1 MGKTIEGL
9 TIRIGANVTDF
20 KRDLKSANGAL
31 SSTQSLLRSVNK
43 ALKFDPASVSLLNAR
58 MKMVNS
64 SAFSAAAK
72 VKSLSES
79 IAELKQET
87 AVAQLAKDTDKLA
100 LHLKRCVQQYD
111 EMDSELGAYHDQLK
125 AIAKQNDVTFN
136 KGDTLATARELRDLG
151 VLADADVEHLEG
163 LKEAWFSAS
172 NALDTAKKAQQL
184 VKLTNELGVAEAETK
199 EFAAQAV
206 KASSAISMLTK
217 NNDGFNNLVKQ
228 AGILDSALK
237 SADDEAAR
245 LRSSLDIDP
254 SNMNTVVRLANLS
267 GDRFD
272 LLGEKI
278 KNVSSQITVLSK
290 LHGIDA
296 NKDLKNAAA
305 NAELAAD
312 NLAKAK
318 EETKGVSSELKI
330 ASDKLEQ
337 LRKNT
342 STTEDDLARAELDVT
357 NLSKRFEVL
366 ADKEKEASEAYSK
379 ASAAAAINGLLSEL
393 SELEAKQKSVIVE
406 SMTMT
411 NAMDKAYS
419 TLRSSFSSLSGSVA
433 PAFSMVDT
441 AALSAASKVSV
452 LTERI
457 AELKKTTA
465 VAQLAKDT
473 DNLALHVGKC
483 TQRYDEID
491 ARLADCYNGLKRI
504 SAENKIAFDEDDPMS
519 VANVLVKIGAITED
533 DVAHIQKLR
542 IEWQKASDSLDVANG
557 AQELAKLTAEL
568 RKAEDEAKEFTAQAV
583 KAGSAISVLAK
594 SNDGFKNL
602 VKESNMIDDAL
613 LSTREEAER
622 LKGALAINPKNMQA
636 VRDLAR
642 NAREQFSLLESK
654 VKNANNQI
662 KVLSKLHGIDI
673 AKDLKNA
680 SKNAEN
686 AAEKLRVISA
696 EAKKADAELKLAT
709 DKMEQLKANT
719 SSTENEIR
727 DAEIEVERL
736 TEKFEQLAKEERI
749 ASKAYSKASA
759 VESIRS
765 LKAEVTSLK
774 AEQKALGNGGKAMS
788 SSVGNGFA
796 ALRSTAAAFSTNVTP
811 HVMMA
816 AHSIITSAE
825 EIDEAYRD
833 MRKTVEGTEEQ
844 FEALKQS
851 AMESSSQSV
860 VSSDE
865 ILKIE
870 AMGGQLGICVE
881 NLEAFASTVSNISAS
896 SNIDA
901 DTAAEDLGKLS
912 NIMNLSEDQYQN
924 FGDALI
930 RLGNNTATTEADIM
944 SVTMRFAAMGTQVGM
959 SADEI
964 LAWADAAG
972 ASGMGAESAGTAMQ
986 KTISDIEK
994 AVAGGGDKLK
1004 GFAKVSGMSAKEFK
1018 EAWSNDASGAIEKFL
1033 WGLNGLEK
1041 DGKSATK
1048 TLSDLGINGSRQK
1061 NLLQALANQMGQTS
1075 AAGGELSESNNKLH
1089 DAFVM
1094 SEDAYNGVADAW
1106 GAAGD
1111 AAREAAQRNE
1121 GFSGS
1126 IKILR
1131 NNVQNAGSI
1140 IGDSLAPALNS
1151 VTVFVQK
1158 AVSAF
1163 DGLSQSQKETV
1174 LALVGATAA
1183 IGPFGNMIGA
1193 LGQTVT
1199 GASAAFAKGE
1209 GNLVKLASAL
1219 KIGSFSGAV
1228 AAAGVIA
1235 ALAAGLVAFG
1245 VAAKK
1250 QIDYTKKLNESHDR
1264 LSNVLHES
1272 DAAFSSI
1279 PGSVKRAEK
1288 SYGELRSETEKLIE
1302 EHEQAAQRI
1311 SDSLEEAYS
1320 NVSTLES
1327 YKTSIDELMDKERLG
1342 TVETEKL
1349 AAQIDAVNDACGSN
1363 LYVYKATGQVYDLS
1377 QASDVTTEALD
1388 ELVDGIQKTSSESES
1403 SKLESY
1409 QGVIDTL
1416 AGKSNLTAEEMD
1428 SLQEAIGY
1436 VNEAA
1441 GTRYVIDEETGTIKE
1456 LGETSKMAAEDIDKL
1471 IESQQNLAKA
1481 NAFQE
1486 GYQEMIKEQDQASRE
1501 LKGTQEDLL
1510 ELLKEENAAYN
1521 EQKDLD
1527 IGSGEKI
1534 SYKRQTTEMQGYV
1547 EQMREGIG
1555 TAVDNAK
1562 AQDEM
1567 AAKMALTS
1575 DAAGTLS
1582 EVMGVSGKDMNRM
1595 FNEAGVSV
1603 DEFSEALVASGV
1615 SMTEL
1620 GSLTTDQWAAIL
1632 RSCDGNVNQA
1642 IETFNKLKTGTVGI
1656 SDDVMQGILQGFHSH
1671 DGELS
1676 MEGGSMAAELYEALT
1691 GQDYGSAGKVA
1702 IEAFLL
1708 ELTGGDVESV
1718 AMLIGEDVD
1727 AGLVAGIE
1735 GKADLPAEAVGIMS
1749 DTTLEAAADALGVHS
1764 PSTKFKEFGE
1774 FCDEGL
1780 AEGIE
1785 SGADSVIEAAVD
1797 MCTSMIDGAKGVLE
1811 NTTLGKKFME
1821 LFGDQVTTAS
1831 PTVGTAV
1838 GSVAQTASDTLNDKV
1853 SSITAGLQVGERYA
1867 SDIKAGS
1874 NTVGAAAAALPEAAN
1889 KAMSA
1894 KSTVARNAGSQ
1905 AAAAFS
1911 SGMQG
1916 KTGDATRAA
1925 ENISTQSAAKLASKV
1940 NAARTHGAS
1949 MGTSFSSGVLSKS
1962 SLASSAGST
1971 VGNSAKEAM
1980 RVDTTPVG
1988 YDFDQG
1994 LVNGINSGSG
2004 MVVSAAA
2011 ALGRRTRAALEA
2023 ELEVNSPSKVTERIG
2038 AFFDQGLAIGIDE
2051 GARDAVTAAGRLA
2064 ADTIN
2069 SLNKGITSASYEA
2082 LQMNIDAAVRTGG
2095 VFDSMKAN
2103 MVTKAD
2109 IQSAVEAAI
2118 AGKNLGSQ
2126 SITQSVGNVTFNGD
2140 EQIRAVITDFVETI
2154 LMKRGM

>member
-31 SSTQSLLRSVNK
+31 ASTQSLLRSVNK
-43 ALKFDPASVSLLNAR
+43 ALKFDPSSMGLLDSR
-58 MKMVNS
+58 LKMVNT
-64 SAFSAAAK
+64 SAFSAAAR
-72 VKSLSES
+72 VKSLTDS
-79 IAELKQET
+79 IAELRQET
-87 AVAQLAKDTDKLA
+87 AVAQLAKDTDRLA
-100 LHLKRCVQQYD
+100 LHLKRCTQQYN
-111 EMDSELGAYHDQLK
+111 EMDAELGAYHDQLK

-184 VKLTNELGVAEAETK
+184 VKLTNELGIAKAETK

-206 KASSAISMLTK
+206 KASSAMSMLTK
-217 NNDGFNNLVKQ
+217 NNDGFNNLVKE
-228 AGILDSALK
+228 SK
-237 SADDEAAR
+237 M
-245 LRSSLDIDP
+245 ID
-254 SNMNTVVRLANLS
+254 N
-267 GDRFD
+267 
-272 LLGEKI
+272 
-278 KNVSSQITVLSK
+278 
-290 LHGIDA
+290 
-296 NKDLKNAAA
+296 
-305 NAELAAD
+305 
-312 NLAKAK
+312 
-318 EETKGVSSELKI
+318 
-330 ASDKLEQ
+330 
-337 LRKNT
+337 
-342 STTEDDLARAELDVT
+342 
-357 NLSKRFEVL
+357 
-366 ADKEKEASEAYSK
+366 
-379 ASAAAAINGLLSEL
+379 
-393 SELEAKQKSVIVE
+393 
-406 SMTMT
+406 
-411 NAMDKAYS
+411 
-419 TLRSSFSSLSGSVA
+419 
-433 PAFSMVDT
+433 
-441 AALSAASKVSV
+441 V
-452 LTERI
+452 LT
-457 AELKKTTA
+457 
-465 VAQLAKDT
+465 
-473 DNLALHVGKC
+473 
-483 TQRYDEID
+483 
-491 ARLADCYNGLKRI
+491 
-504 SAENKIAFDEDDPMS
+504 
-519 VANVLVKIGAITED
+519 
-533 DVAHIQKLR
+533 
-542 IEWQKASDSLDVANG
+542 
-557 AQELAKLTAEL
+557 
-568 RKAEDEAKEFTAQAV
+568 
-583 KAGSAISVLAK
+583 
-594 SNDGFKNL
+594 
-602 VKESNMIDDAL
+602 
-613 LSTREEAER
+613 STREEAER

-642 NAREQFSLLESK
+642 NSREQFSLLESK

-673 AKDLKNA
+673 GKDLKNA
-680 SKNAEN
+680 AKNAEN

-816 AHSIITSAE
+816 AQSIVTSAE

-944 SVTMRFAAMGTQVGM
+944 GVTMRFAAMGTQVGM

-1018 EAWSNDASGAIEKFL
+1018 QAWKNDATGAIEKFL

-1041 DGKSATK
+1041 NGKSATK

-1089 DAFVM
+1089 DAFIM

-1131 NNVQNAGSI
+1131 NNIQNAGSI
-1140 IGDSLAPALNS
+1140 IGDSLAPALNW
-1151 VTVFVQK
+1151 VTGSVQK

-1163 DGLSQSQKETV
+1163 DSLSQSQKETV
-1174 LALVGATAA
+1174 LVLVGATAA
-1183 IGPFGNMIGA
+1183 IGPAGNMIGA

-1228 AAAGVIA
+1228 AAEGVIA

-1311 SDSLEEAYS
+1311 SDSLEEAYG

-1377 QASDVTTEALD
+1377 QASDVTVEALD
-1388 ELVDGIQKTSSESES
+1388 ELVDGIQKTSSKSES

-1441 GTRYVIDEETGTIKE
+1441 GTHYVIDEETGTIKE
-1456 LGETSKMAAEDIDKL
+1456 LGETSKVAAEDIDKL

-1510 ELLKEENAAYN
+1510 ELLKEENAAYD
-1521 EQKDLD
+1521 EQKNLD
-1527 IGSGEKI
+1527 IGAGKKI
-1534 SYKRQTTEMQGYV
+1534 SYKRQTTEMQGYI

-1603 DEFSEALVASGV
+1603 DEFSEALIASGV

-1632 RSCDGNVNQA
+1632 RSCDGNVSQA

-1656 SDDVMQGILQGFHSH
+1656 GDDVMQGILQGFHSH

-1718 AMLIGEDVD
+1718 AMLIGEEVD
-1727 AGLVAGIE
+1727 AGLLAGIE
-1735 GKADLPAEAVGIMS
+1735 GSAELPAEAAAALS
-1749 DTTLEAAADALGVHS
+1749 DTTIEAARKQLDINS
-1764 PSTKFKEFGE
+1764 PSGKFMELGE

-1785 SGADSVIEAAVD
+1785 SGADSVLEAAVN

-1811 NTTLGKKFME
+1811 NTTLGQKFMS

-1831 PTVGTAV
+1831 PTVNTAV
-1838 GSVAQTASDTLNDKV
+1838 GSVAQTASDALK
-1853 SSITAGLQVGERYA
+1853 SKIQGITAGAELGEKYA
-1867 SDIKAGS
+1867 SDIKAG
-1874 NTVGAAAAALPEAAN
+1874 TQPVATAAASLPAAAN
-1889 KAMSA
+1889 KAMSS
-1894 KSTVARNAGSQ
+1894 KSTAANKAGSQ

-1925 ENISTQSAAKLASKV
+1925 ENISAQSAAKLASKSS
-1940 NAARTHGAS
+1940 AARTHGIS
-1949 MGTSFSSGVLSKS
+1949 MGSNFSTGLLSKGS
-1962 SLASSAGST
+1962 AAASAGSS
-1971 VGNSAKEAM
+1971 VSNQAASNMNSGYSGAYSSGQYVADGFAAGIDSHQYAAINAAARLVEASLAEIRKRGKEGSPWK
-1980 RVDTTPVG
+1980 TTIE
-1988 YDFDQG
+1988 
-1994 LVNGINSGSG
+1994 NGIF
-2004 MVVSAAA
+2004 AA
-2011 ALGRRTRAALEA
+2011 
-2023 ELEVNSPSKVTERIG
+2023 
-2038 AFFDQGLAIGIDE
+2038 QGLAVGIE
-2051 GARDAVTAAGRLA
+2051 QGSKDAVTAAGRLA
-2064 ADTIN
+2064 ADTIG
-2069 SLNKGITSASYEA
+2069 SLNKGISSASYEA
-2082 LQMNIDAAVRTGG
+2082 LQMNIEAAVRTGG

-2103 MVTKAD
+2103 MVTKSD

-2140 EQIRAVITDFVETI
+2140 EQIRAVITEFVETI